1 MIWNNPEMF
10 WFLAVIPVWGGF
22 LLFRLVQKKRRSFT
36 FSTVQTLQRIDTGW
50 RSKITWL
57 PHFLFLVSYL
67 LLIAALAR
75 PQLQNSTKE
84 QTSEGI
90 DILLSIDISS
100 SMLAEDFKPNR
111 LIASKDIAR
120 EFINSRINDRIGIT
134 VFARESFTVCPP
146 TVDRRLATN
155 LLETVDVGLLKD
167 GTAIGVGI
175 ATSINRL
182 KDSEATSKVLIL
194 LTDGMNNAGEIDPL
208 TAGKLASTYGIKIYT
223 LGIGSVGTAP
233 YPIDDPIFGR
243 RYQNVEV
250 NIDEEQ
256 LKEIARMTGGL
267 YFRATSS
274 DDLKTIYSEIDRLE
288 KSIVEEI
295 IYINY
300 EDLYAR
306 YLLAGFVLLLL
317 GFLTERTLLQSS
329 LYLIK

>member
-1 MIWNNPEMF
+1 MIWDNPEMF
-10 WFLAVIPVWGGF
+10 WLLLILPCWGF
-22 LLFRLVQKKRRSFT
+22 YALWMHVRNRRRSFT
-36 FSTVQTLQRIDTGW
+36 LSTLHTFRQVDPGIRAKLFW
-50 RSKITWL
+50 F
-57 PHFLFLVSYL
+57 PYALFLAAFTL
-67 LLIAALAR
+67 LVVALAR

-84 QTSEGI
+84 QMSEGI

-111 LIASKDIAR
+111 LVASKEIAR
-120 EFINSRINDRIGIT
+120 EFINSRVNDRIGIT

-146 TVDRRLATN
+146 TVDRRLAIN

-182 KDSEATSKVLIL
+182 KDSEAASKVLIL

-233 YPIDDPIFGR
+233 YPIDDPVFGR

-256 LKEIARMTGGL
+256 LKEIASMTGGK
-267 YFRATSS
+267 YFRATSAN
-274 DDLKTIYSEIDRLE
+274 DLKTIYSEIDRLE

-300 EDLYAR
+300 EDLYPR
-306 YLLAGFVLLLL
+306 YLLAGFVLLML
-317 GFLTERTLLQSS
+317 GFLAERTLLGSS
-329 LYLIK
+329 MYLIK